1 MNETSVR
8 CAREVQ
14 WRKELCS
21 DRNSTDFWN
30 ALKAVAMHI
39 KIGQLVLQNSTVI
52 TVFINEKQKW
62 SVIHIFGKQQD
73 DYHYFV

>member
-1 MNETSVR
+1 MNEASVR

-14 WRKELCS
+14 WREELCS

-39 KIGQLVLQNSTVI
+39 KIG
-52 TVFINEKQKW
+52 
-62 SVIHIFGKQQD
+62 
-73 DYHYFV
+73 